1 MIVKASTGL
10 RNYVLATG
18 PMRDALDGFVM
29 KLYGGTKPADAD
41 AAATGTLLA
50 TISVNN
56 TGTGLTFAAT
66 AANGVLSKDDTEV
79 WSGLVSVSGT
89 CTHYRLVD
97 TTDSGN
103 ASTTEIRIQG
113 DAGEIGYSL
122 NISDPSLTA
131 SAIQNIDYFVV
142 ALPAG

>member
-29 KLYGGTKPADAD
+29 KLYGGTMPADAD

-66 AANGVLSKDDTEV
+66 AANGVLSKDNTEV

-97 TTDSGN
+97 TTDSGS
-103 ASTTEIRIQG
+103 ASTTEIRVQG